1 MQVSRIEF
9 WKNEV
14 ATDLWKTPKSNGMA
28 QKTSKALNRTF
39 TVPNPKIY
47 ENSGTRY
54 QVLGIRFRAPKY
66 LNSFRARGLPGLLVP
81 FPWLA

>member
-28 QKTSKALNRTF
+28 QKTSKALNGTF
-39 TVPNPKIY
+39 TEAHNDAMVF
-47 ENSGTRY
+47 
-54 QVLGIRFRAPKY
+54 Q
-66 LNSFRARGLPGLLVP
+66 LPMP
-81 FPWLA
+81 S